1 MATKRRARTKG
12 RFEYIFGPGRYYQPG
27 LMGGPGRVVY
37 AGTLWSR
44 LVKRTVTKD
53 PYPFV
58 SLRATGHLSRTVTPA
73 GLKAWTKAQFSTSV
87 SWKLQTELDL
97 QEANF

>member
-1 MATKRRARTKG
+1 
-12 RFEYIFGPGRYYQPG
+12 
-27 LMGGPGRVVY
+27 MGGPGRVVY

-58 SLRATGHLSRTVTPA
+58 SLSATGHLSRTVTPA

-87 SWKLQTELDL
+87 ADRTLRQYLDTDLVTFLDYLSSAEGKHKTFLQFRRIALP
-97 QEANF
+97 QS